1 MEKEPCVSKG
11 KVLFMDDQE
20 IARSLM
26 ERILKRFGY
35 EISLAKD
42 GAEAIDLYKNA
53 KESGMPF
60 DVVIMDLTIPGGMG
74 GEEVIQKLLE
84 IDPKV
89 KAIAMSGYS
98 NDPIIVNCK
107 KYGFSGSVAKPY
119 GIEQLNKV
127 LQDIMTETSH

>member
-1 MEKEPCVSKG
+1 MEKEPGVSKG

-26 ERILKRFGY
+26 EKILKRFGY

-42 GAEAIDLYKNA
+42 GAEAIHLYKNA

-74 GEEVIQKLLE
+74 GEELVQKLIE
-84 IDPKV
+84 IEPKV

-98 NDPIIVNCK
+98 NDPIIVDYK
-107 KYGFSGSVAKPY
+107 RYGFSVSIAKPY

-127 LQDIMTETSH
+127 LQGIMTEPSH